1 MSRMGKPVEIESK
14 FVIEAGGLGSDSD
27 SDSDSDIPIM
37 GMGFW
42 VVVVKMF

>member
-14 FVIEAGGLGSDSD
+14 FVIEAGGMGSD

>member
-1 MSRMGKPVEIESK
+1 MGKPVEIESK
-14 FVIEAGGLGSDSD
+14 FVIEAGGMGSD